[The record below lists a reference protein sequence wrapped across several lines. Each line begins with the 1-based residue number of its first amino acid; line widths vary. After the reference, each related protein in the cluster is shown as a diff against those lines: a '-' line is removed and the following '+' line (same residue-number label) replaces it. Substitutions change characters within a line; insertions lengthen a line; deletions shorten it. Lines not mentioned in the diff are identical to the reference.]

1 MFPAQKILLDIATT
15 QRQGQNDERHMKMA
29 PAGVTTFGIST
40 YVLMDPFIH
49 TLTGKPS
56 GKFTPRLLGP
66 YLIVNRVCD
75 KYYSSCRNLVD
86 DAVKNYHVTQLAS
99 PIQL

>member
-1 MFPAQKILLDIATT
+1 MFPAQKILLDITTT
-15 QRQGQNDERHMKMA
+15 QRQAQNDKRHMKMA
-29 PAGVTTFGIST
+29 PAGVTTFGICT
-40 YVLMDPFIH
+40 YVLMDPSIH
-49 TLTGKPS
+49 TLKGNPS

-99 PIQL
+99 TIQL